1 MREGFKLSD
10 ESSDKAEQETTVR
23 ELELFIQQHEKDA
36 KKSNMVISRKM
47 CEDIVRSCFSNISL
61 KLRNE
66 GYTPSTIESLEYDVE
81 AFTNAYQKQAVGP
94 AKSEVFMEFMKSAIP
109 KISKDV
115 LTKEYKK
122 QKENE
127 NRLNEA
133 VKILQEKNK
142 MLDDN
147 LREVEDE
154 HGMKQDALE
163 DLEVRLKKATMQEEA
178 LLKRAEDEASKRQ
191 DLMDDLENEKEKN
204 IELDHKRKQA
214 EKDLKNRAHD
224 YEKEERDI
232 KIKAARGA
240 NLSKDEE
247 SRIKEASRQHGRPN
261 RRGGEVNLSDL
272 EVDVKSDQGSTYR
285 NHQETNGEKNPKKKK
300 KKVTDT
306 GKNSNCKCIIF

>member
-1 MREGFKLSD
+1 
-10 ESSDKAEQETTVR
+10 
-23 ELELFIQQHEKDA
+23 
-36 KKSNMVISRKM
+36 
-47 CEDIVRSCFSNISL
+47 
-61 KLRNE
+61 
-66 GYTPSTIESLEYDVE
+66 
-81 AFTNAYQKQAVGP
+81 
-94 AKSEVFMEFMKSAIP
+94 
-109 KISKDV
+109 
-115 LTKEYKK
+115 
-122 QKENE
+122 
-127 NRLNEA
+127 
-133 VKILQEKNK
+133 